1 MKFDAGENSYFF
13 EELSY
18 NGIGETIAVKE
29 PFNDETWSKSCP
41 VLNPTITC
49 LMCLV
54 SHNFLKKYFSK
65 KFQGNPYIF
74 REIRGSG
81 FLFQIAGK
89 ALLIVFELNS
99 TWISFSIKKKS
110 KKMKKSSHH
119 PSVDKVVLIATVV
132 GSLLSLYAV
141 YVEYEASQNDSFEA
155 LCDISDEVSC
165 SKVFTSEY
173 GKIFSYLGII
183 PKDSIFDQPN
193 ALFGFVFY
201 LAFLLLYL
209 FLHHNDFGK
218 LLLLSMGVASMIL
231 SAYLSYILAE
241 VLKDLCVVCLSTY
254 ICNFSLFVCSSI
266 LNAPNTSFV
275 TATNSNSKK
284 QKRK

>member
-1 MKFDAGENSYFF
+1 M
-13 EELSY
+13 
-18 NGIGETIAVKE
+18 
-29 PFNDETWSKSCP
+29 
-41 VLNPTITC
+41 
-49 LMCLV
+49 
-54 SHNFLKKYFSK
+54 
-65 KFQGNPYIF
+65 
-74 REIRGSG
+74 
-81 FLFQIAGK
+81 
-89 ALLIVFELNS
+89 
-99 TWISFSIKKKS
+99 
-110 KKMKKSSHH
+110 KMKKSCDH
-119 PSVDKVVLIATVV
+119 PSVDKVVLTATVV
-132 GSLLSLYAV
+132 GSLLSVYAV

-173 GKIFSYLGII
+173 GKIFSYLGIV

-218 LLLLSMGVASMIL
+218 LILLGMGVASMIL

-241 VLKDLCVVCLSTY
+241 VLHDLCVVCLSTY

-266 LNAPNTSFV
+266 LNAPKSSFV
-275 TATNSNSKK
+275 TASNSKK